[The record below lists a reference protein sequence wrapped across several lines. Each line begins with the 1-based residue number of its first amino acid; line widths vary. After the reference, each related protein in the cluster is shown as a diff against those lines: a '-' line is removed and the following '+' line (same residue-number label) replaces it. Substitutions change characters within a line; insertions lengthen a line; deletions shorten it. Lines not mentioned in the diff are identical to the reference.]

1 MAAFGKAGTYMDTTD
16 VIHNMARKSLYLGSA
31 AALVSHGGDMN
42 RKKRRAEAARKRK
55 AQQRT

>member
-1 MAAFGKAGTYMDTTD
+1 MDTTD